1 MRRLNLLTRLALL
14 AAVLLGALALS
25 NLYLNRALS
34 RGADTLAGEAALVAA
49 LTDANEASAS
59 FGDLKYWLSDL
70 AVSLLMRSE
79 ANAEDAREAL
89 DVALERLRAR
99 EPATVAA
106 IEAEVETMVELSLEA
121 VDAYTDGQ
129 RVLGN
134 SLTARARGQ
143 VTSIDERLRALVAAI
158 ESEALGQGERA
169 IAAAERAVRVSTA
182 LLVGTVLLGL
192 ALTAW
197 VLQSIRRPL
206 GELDRAMRALA
217 DGELEAPMPAPGT
230 DEMGRMARTLG
241 LFRDSLLERRRLEE
255 QRDAS
260 ARALERTR
268 GQLDTALES
277 MSEGLSLFDADDR
290 LVLSNARYRE
300 RMHVGM
306 DSAIEP
312 GMRFEDILRD
322 AIAAG
327 NLPDALGREDA
338 WVAERLAARRA
349 IGPEGRSSVQRRANG
364 MWLKIDDRRTGD
376 GGVVAVY
383 TDITELKEAEEEL
396 RAARDAAE
404 RATRAKSTF
413 LATMSHEIRTPMNGI
428 IGMSNLLLD
437 TELAPEQRDFCRTI
451 VDSGEALLT
460 VINDVLDFSKIEAG
474 KLDLDPVALD
484 LRGSI
489 EGTLDLVT
497 ASVEEKR
504 LNLAYLIERDVPEGV
519 LADGMRLRQVLLNLL
534 SNAVKFTERGEIV
547 LKVSRVADGVG
558 DAGGVD
564 EAGGGE
570 RVTLAFEVSDTGIG
584 IPADKLD
591 RLFRS
596 FSQVDTSTTRVYGGT
611 GLGLA
616 ISRNLVEM
624 MGGTIDVESAPGEGT
639 TFRFTVRVPTVRIE
653 RSVRLH
659 EPKPDLAGKRLL
671 IVDDNATNRKILRLQ
686 AREWSMASEET
697 AFPEEALEW
706 VSEGRDYDVAIL
718 DMSMPRMDG
727 ITLATKLRERRDARA
742 LPLIL
747 LSSLSYIGDVERE
760 TLERIDFHAKLSKP
774 IKPSA
779 MLDVLL
785 DLFGNRERT
794 YARRDDAAPVHDRT
808 TAARLPLSV
817 LLVDDNRTNRK
828 LGSLVLAR
836 LGYAPD
842 VVENGRE
849 ALERQ
854 RETAY
859 DLILMDIEMPEM
871 DGVDATRAIRT
882 LPGPNGSP
890 FIVAMTA
897 NAMEG
902 DRERYLAAGMDAY
915 VSKPL
920 RLEDLVGSIEAAAGA
935 RAGADPGADAAA
947 GPSASASVPSP

>member
-1 MRRLNLLTRLALL
+1 MRRLNILTRLVLL
-14 AAVLLGALALS
+14 AACLLGALATS
-25 NLYLNRALS
+25 NLALNRELS
-34 RGADTLAGEAALVAA
+34 RGAGTLADEAALIVA
-49 LTDANEASAS
+49 LTDANEASTA
-59 FGDLKYWLSDL
+59 FGDLKYWLTDL

-79 ANAEDAREAL
+79 TNAETARGELETAL
-89 DVALERLRAR
+89 ARLEAR
-99 EPATVAA
+99 EPATVSA
-106 IEAEVETMVELSLEA
+106 IRQEIGTMVALSLRA

-134 SLTARARGQ
+134 SLGARARTH
-143 VTSIDERLRALVAAI
+143 VTSIDERLGALVGRIEREAI
-158 ESEALGQGERA
+158 EQGARA
-169 IAAAERAVRVSTA
+169 IAAAERAVRLSNVV
-182 LLVGTVLLGL
+182 LVGTVLLGL

-206 GELDRAMRALA
+206 GELDRAMHALA
-217 DGELEAPMPAPGT
+217 DGALEVPMPEPGN
-230 DEMGRMARTLG
+230 DEIGRMACTLG
-241 LFRDSLLERRRLEE
+241 LFRDSLVERHRLEV

-260 ARALERTR
+260 AHALARAQA
-268 GQLDTALES
+268 QLDTALDS

-290 LVLSNARYRE
+290 LVLCNARYRE

-306 DSAIEP
+306 DETISP
-312 GMRFEDILRD
+312 GARFEDIVRD

-327 NLPDALGREDA
+327 NMPDALGREEG
-338 WVAERLAARRA
+338 WIAERLAARRA
-349 IGPEGRSSVQRRANG
+349 VGQAGSSSVQRRADG
-364 MWLKIDDRRTGD
+364 MWLKIDDRRTAD
-376 GGVVAVY
+376 GGIVAVY
-383 TDITELKEAEEEL
+383 TEITELKQAEEEL
-396 RAARDAAE
+396 RATRDAAE
-404 RATRAKSTF
+404 LATRAKSTF

-437 TELAPEQRDFCRTI
+437 TDLAPEQRDFCRTI

-474 KLDLDPVALD
+474 KLDLDPVPLD
-484 LRGSI
+484 LRGCI
-489 EGTLDLVT
+489 EGALDLVT
-497 ASVEEKR
+497 ASVDEKR

-519 LADGMRLRQVLLNLL
+519 LADGMRLRQILLNLL

-547 LKVSRVADGVG
+547 LRVARVSS
-558 DAGGVD
+558 DA
-564 EAGGGE
+564 E
-570 RVTLAFEVSDTGIG
+570 RVILAFEVSDTGIG

-591 RLFRS
+591 LLFRS
-596 FSQVDTSTTRVYGGT
+596 FTQVDASTTRLYGGT

-616 ISRNLVEM
+616 ISRNLVQM
-624 MGGTIDVESAPGEGT
+624 MGGDITVDSVVGTGT
-639 TFRFTVRVPTVRIE
+639 TFRFTLSVPVARIE
-653 RSVRLH
+653 RSVHLY

-671 IVDDNATNRKILRLQ
+671 IVDDNATNRKILRVQ
-686 AREWSMASEET
+686 AREWAMTSEET

-706 VSEGRDYDVAIL
+706 VREGREYDVAIL

-727 ITLATKLRERRDARA
+727 ITLATRLRERRDAQA

-747 LSSLSYIGDVERE
+747 LSSLSNIGDVGRE
-760 TLERIDFHAKLSKP
+760 TLGRIAFHARLAKP

-785 DLFGNRERT
+785 DLFATRERA
-794 YARRDDAAPVHDRT
+794 YARRDAIPA
-808 TAARLPLSV
+808 TAYDEGTARRLPLSI

-849 ALERQ
+849 ALETQ
-854 RETAY
+854 RATPY

-882 LPGPNGSP
+882 LAGAHGSP

-920 RLEDLVGSIEAAAGA
+920 RLEDLTGSLEAAAVH
-935 RAGADPGADAAA
+935 REAATT
-947 GPSASASVPSP
+947 S